1 MSLRSK
7 TSAATPDAL
16 QHIVVQHEQD
26 GRRPGRGATN
36 HAQMLPQLPSCGR
49 NVLIDHPD
57 HARHVHCGACRYLR
71 TQAAYSKDNAA

>member
-26 GRRPGRGATN
+26 GRRPGRSATN
-36 HAQMLPQLPSCGR
+36 PA
-49 NVLIDHPD
+49 
-57 HARHVHCGACRYLR
+57 
-71 TQAAYSKDNAA
+71 

>member
-16 QHIVVQHEQD
+16 QHIAVQHEQD
-26 GRRPGRGATN
+26 GRRPGRDATN
-36 HAQMLPQLPSCGR
+36 HAQMLPRLPSRGR
-49 NVLIDHPD
+49 NVLIDPHD
-57 HARHVHCGACRYLR
+57 HARHVLCACRYLR

>member
-16 QHIVVQHEQD
+16 QHIVVQHKQD

-36 HAQMLPQLPSCGR
+36 HAQMPPRLPSRGR
-49 NVLIDHPD
+49 NVVIDPSD
-57 HARHVHCGACRYLR
+57 HAPHVLCACRYLH
-71 TQAAYSKDNAA
+71 TEAAYSKDNAA